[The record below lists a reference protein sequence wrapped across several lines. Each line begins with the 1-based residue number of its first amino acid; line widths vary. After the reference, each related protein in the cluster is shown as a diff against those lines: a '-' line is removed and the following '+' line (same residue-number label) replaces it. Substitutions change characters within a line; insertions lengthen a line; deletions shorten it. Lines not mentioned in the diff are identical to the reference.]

1 VENGRRDGDE
11 DGWTG
16 RAKAGSSRRCSC
28 PEVVVA
34 AASLTKT
41 LRSATAGLKRHREA
55 LMVADG
61 LTSCGNARRELEL
74 VRSSLEEQFG
84 ERDGTIL
91 LLPLSSGNF
100 SQ

>member
-1 VENGRRDGDE
+1 
-11 DGWTG
+11 
-16 RAKAGSSRRCSC
+16 
-28 PEVVVA
+28 
-34 AASLTKT
+34 
-41 LRSATAGLKRHREA
+41 
-55 LMVADG
+55 MVADG